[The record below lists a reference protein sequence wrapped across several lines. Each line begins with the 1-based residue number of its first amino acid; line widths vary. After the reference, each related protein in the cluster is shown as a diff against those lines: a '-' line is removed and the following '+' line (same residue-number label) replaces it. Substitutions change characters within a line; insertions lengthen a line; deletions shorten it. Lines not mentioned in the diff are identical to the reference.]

1 MAHQSDHNQEHL
13 GRHKTAAMTSQE
25 IAAAMQRVESVLK
38 RRPEVGLHG
47 DAPAIARW
55 ESGTRVVS
63 SHDNGTQLATDIPAE
78 LGGSGEQVT
87 PGWLVRAGL
96 ASCLATRIAMGAAAA
111 GFELAMLEVM
121 ASSRSDARG
130 LLGIP
135 EASGAPVCAG
145 PRDVQILVRIAA
157 PGVPPERLRIL
168 IEESNRC
175 SPVSAALRDAVPITL
190 SIKMDG
196 G

>member
-1 MAHQSDHNQEHL
+1 MVAMA
-13 GRHKTAAMTSQE
+13 SQE

-38 RRPEVGLHG
+38 RRPEVGLHD

-55 ESGTRVVS
+55 ESGARVVS
-63 SHDNGTQLATDIPAE
+63 SHANGTQLLTDMPTE

-96 ASCLATRIAMGAAAA
+96 ASCLATRIVMGAAAA
-111 GFELAMLEVM
+111 GFELAMLEVLS
-121 ASSRSDARG
+121 SSRSDARG
-130 LLGIP
+130 LLGMP
-135 EASGAPVCAG
+135 EPSGTPVCAG
-145 PRDVQILVRIAA
+145 PRDMQVLVRIAA
-157 PGVPPERLRIL
+157 PGVSPERLRIL

-190 SIKMDG
+190 SIEMDG

>member
-1 MAHQSDHNQEHL
+1 MA
-13 GRHKTAAMTSQE
+13 SQE

-38 RRPEVGLHG
+38 RRPEVGLHD

-55 ESGTRVVS
+55 ENGTRVVS
-63 SHDNGTQLATDIPAE
+63 NHTNGTQLLTDMPTE
-78 LGGSGEQVT
+78 LGGSGEHVT

-111 GFELAMLEVM
+111 GFELARLEVT
-121 ASSRSDARG
+121 ATSRSDARG

-135 EASGAPVCAG
+135 EASGALVCAG
-145 PRDVQILVRIAA
+145 TRDVQVLVRIAA
-157 PGVPPERLRIL
+157 SGVPPERLRAL
-168 IEESNRC
+168 IDDCNRC
-175 SPVSAALRDAVPITL
+175 SPVSAALRDAVPITVCIEL
-190 SIKMDG
+190 DG

>member
-1 MAHQSDHNQEHL
+1 MA
-13 GRHKTAAMTSQE
+13 SQE
-25 IAAAMQRVESVLK
+25 IAAAMQRVESALK
-38 RRPEVGLHG
+38 RRPEVGLHE

-55 ESGTRVVS
+55 ETGTRVVS
-63 SHDNGTQLATDIPAE
+63 SHTNGTRLLTDMPTE

-111 GFELAMLEVM
+111 GFELAVLEVS

-130 LLGIP
+130 IFGMP
-135 EASGAPVCAG
+135 EASGAPVCPG
-145 PRDVQILVRIAA
+145 PRDVQVLVRIAA
-157 PGVPPERLRIL
+157 PGVSPERLRSL

-175 SPVSAALRDAVPITL
+175 SPVSAALRDTVPIAL
-190 SIKMDG
+190 RMEMDSG
-196 G
+196 

>member
-1 MAHQSDHNQEHL
+1 MV
-13 GRHKTAAMTSQE
+13 AMTSQE

-38 RRPEVGLHG
+38 RRPEVGLHD

-63 SHDNGTQLATDIPAE
+63 SHANGTQLLTDMPTE
-78 LGGSGEQVT
+78 LGGIGEQVT

-96 ASCLATRIAMGAAAA
+96 ASCLATRIVMGAAAA
-111 GFELAMLEVM
+111 GVELAMLAVS

-130 LLGIP
+130 LLGMP
-135 EASGAPVCAG
+135 EPSGTPVCAG
-145 PRDVQILVRIAA
+145 PQDMQVLVRITA
-157 PGVPPERLRIL
+157 PGVSPERLRFL

-175 SPVSAALRDAVPITL
+175 SPVSAALQDAVPITL
-190 SIKMDG
+190 SIEMDG

>member
-1 MAHQSDHNQEHL
+1 MA
-13 GRHKTAAMTSQE
+13 SQE
-25 IAAAMQRVESVLK
+25 IAAAMRRVESVLK
-38 RRPEVGLHG
+38 RRPEAGLHE

-63 SHDNGTQLATDIPAE
+63 SNTNGTKLMTDMPTE
-78 LGGSGEQVT
+78 LGGSGDQVT

-96 ASCLATRIAMGAAAA
+96 ASCLATRIAMGAAVA
-111 GFELAMLEVM
+111 GFELAMLEVS

-130 LLGIP
+130 LFGMP
-135 EASGAPVCAG
+135 EASGVPVCAG
-145 PRDVQILVRIAA
+145 PQDMQVFVRIAA
-157 PGVPPERLRIL
+157 PGVSPVQLRAL

-190 SIKMDG
+190 LIEMDG